1 MVRPGGRIAFMVW
14 GPEANNSLVFHGIRS
29 ANEFLGKPIANEDFL
44 VPTRFAE
51 PGIVSGLMSAAGIQQ
66 PREQEIVFEPKIK
79 VGLPFWAPLLE
90 MNAAHIWVGLTPAHQ
105 KQVHQAVAQA
115 YEPFRDGEHYL
126 LKTHIRVISGQR
138 SGTAA

>member
-1 MVRPGGRIAFMVW
+1 MTFEGNGSPARCWRCRSLTTLGLISAGEQDADLVRRHG
-14 GPEANNSLVFHGIRS
+14 ESLAQSLRRG
-29 ANEFLGKPIANEDFL
+29 
-44 VPTRFAE
+44 
-51 PGIVSGLMSAAGIQQ
+51 
-66 PREQEIVFEPKIK
+66 VFEPKIK